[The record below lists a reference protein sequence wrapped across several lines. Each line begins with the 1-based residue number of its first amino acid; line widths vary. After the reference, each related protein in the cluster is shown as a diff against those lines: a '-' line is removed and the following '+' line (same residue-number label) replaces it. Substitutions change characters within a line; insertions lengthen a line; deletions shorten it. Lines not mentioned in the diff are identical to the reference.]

1 MTDPAQSDADRLKRL
16 DEKIAAARAVKEQ
29 GPDTGAVKYSQASL
43 AWRMVIELVSGL
55 GIGFGIGY
63 GLDVLFGTT
72 PWLMILFVFA
82 GFAAGVQTVIRSARE
97 VQKQQAAEAAAE
109 EDEKIG

>member
-16 DEKIAAARAVKEQ
+16 EEKIAAARAVKDDSKPRGDE
-29 GPDTGAVKYSQASL
+29 KYSQASL

-63 GLDVLFGTT
+63 GLDVLLGTT

-97 VQKQQAAEAAAE
+97 VQKQQAVKTAAE
-109 EDEKIG
+109 EDGKSG